1 MAGPGDDEDADWL
14 RELLAPQ
21 SNSSKSRDG
30 AWADDAEIT
39 DFPEDFL
46 SAKGSF

>member
-14 RELLAPQ
+14 HELLAPQ
-21 SNSSKSRDG
+21 SNSSKSRSG
-30 AWADDAEIT
+30 AWADDAEII
-39 DFPEDFL
+39 DFLEDLL